1 MHLDPADPGR
11 FAMTLLQ
18 LQIGICSQI
27 VSKRSQLRVE
37 VMTNP
42 DCLL

>member
-1 MHLDPADPGR
+1 MRLDPADPGR
-11 FAMTLLQ
+11 FAMTRLQ

-27 VSKRSQLRVE
+27 VSKRSQLRVG